1 MSEKRYYW
9 LKLKEDFFDE
19 DVISWLEEQE
29 NGKEYCL
36 FYLKLC
42 LKSLK
47 TDGILI
53 RNVGDLLIPYD
64 AKKLSEI
71 TRTDIDTVRVAM
83 KVLEEIG
90 LIQILENGEIY
101 LTQLEKM
108 VGSETTKAEMMRKL
122 RAKRKDGNNVTKM
135 LPRDIDI
142 EYRDIEIDK
151 DIEKDNILNITTSSS
166 SSNNIYDIL
175 QENGFQISPIMCEV
189 INEWED
195 NDLTRY
201 AIKKAVL
208 NGKHNINY
216 IDKILYNWKKENIMT
231 VEQAKAQEEDFEK
244 AKGFREKLKNEKKM
258 SFGEKLDMWTKE
270 WEEEEKNEKRTG

>member
-47 TDGILI
+47 TDGTLI
-53 RNVGDLLIPYD
+53 RSVGDLLIPYD

-90 LIQILENGEIY
+90 LIQILDNGEIY

-108 VGSETTKAEMMRKL
+108 VGSETSKAESMRKL
-122 RAKRKDGNNVTKM
+122 RAKRKEEGNIVTKM
-135 LPRDIDI
+135 LPRDRDKSI
-142 EYRDIEIDK
+142 EYRDIDK
-151 DIEKDNILNITTSSS
+151 DIDITTTIIN
-166 SSNNIYDIL
+166 NNIYDYL
-175 QENGFQISPIMCEV
+175 QENGFVLSSIHYEIVQQ
-189 INEWED
+189 WED

-201 AIKKAVL
+201 AIKQAVL
-208 NGKHNINY
+208 NNKYNIKY
-216 IDKILYNWKKENIMT
+216 VDSILNSYKKNNITTIQQAKEQEEEFNAKKENYYKNKYGNKS
-231 VEQAKAQEEDFEK
+231 E
-244 AKGFREKLKNEKKM
+244 REKRIEEWLKDE
-258 SFGEKLDMWTKE
+258 
-270 WEEEEKNEKRTG
+270 